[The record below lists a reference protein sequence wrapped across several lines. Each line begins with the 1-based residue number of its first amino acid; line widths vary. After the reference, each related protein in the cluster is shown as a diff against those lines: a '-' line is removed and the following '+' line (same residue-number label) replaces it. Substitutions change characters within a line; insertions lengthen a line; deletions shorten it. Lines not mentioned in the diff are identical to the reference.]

1 MHRDIK
7 LENIL
12 IDNTGTI
19 KIADFGL
26 SKVINISASPTK
38 KGKAEAAAG
47 TKAYWAPEVWDGKQS
62 VKSDIWAAGVV
73 LYIMLYGMLPFA
85 AAGEDKIKEEVSN
98 CHNLICKPTVSAMCI
113 NLLKQIL
120 TLEDSRLNCGAI
132 LKHPWFKDI
141 DEGIAIFND
150 MEKQYIQSEYVYKD
164 NYEPTESV
172 QNATNKWAST
182 VMKTKTREEAANDG
196 RLDIWDFYNMSDVLH
211 QSTEDPQLRNMS
223 SQSDILGPF
232 NTSR

>member
-1 MHRDIK
+1 MELCQGGDLLRYVRKRQTVDENIAKVLFKQIIIGIGYLHSQQIMHRDIK

-47 TKAYWAPEVWDGKQS
+47 TRAYWAPEVWEGKQS

-85 AAGEDKIKEEVSN
+85 AAGEDKIKDEVSN
-98 CHNLICKPTVSAMCI
+98 CHNLICKPTASAMCI
-113 NLLKQIL
+113 NLIKQIL

-132 LKHPWFKDI
+132 L
-141 DEGIAIFND
+141 
-150 MEKQYIQSEYVYKD
+150 
-164 NYEPTESV
+164 
-172 QNATNKWAST
+172 
-182 VMKTKTREEAANDG
+182 
-196 RLDIWDFYNMSDVLH
+196 
-211 QSTEDPQLRNMS
+211 
-223 SQSDILGPF
+223 
-232 NTSR
+232 